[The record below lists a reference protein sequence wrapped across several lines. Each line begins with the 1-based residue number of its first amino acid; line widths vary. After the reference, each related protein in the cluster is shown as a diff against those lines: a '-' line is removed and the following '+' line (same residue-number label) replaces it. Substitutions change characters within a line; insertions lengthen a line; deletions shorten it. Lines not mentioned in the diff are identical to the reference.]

1 MGDLLERAA
10 RRADPVFEPDRI
22 NIVVA
27 GGETNGH
34 FSVFMGSPMRAKFRT
49 NKGQKVAISI
59 DDWR

>member
-1 MGDLLERAA
+1 MGLLERAA
-10 RRADPVFEPDRI
+10 RRADPGVR
-22 NIVVA
+22 A
-27 GGETNGH
+27 GSHQHRRRRGRDERH